1 MQEPCAETYS
11 STTKEYLVSRIKKL
25 EAQVVEEL
33 RNQGFDDSKI
43 ATECYLNMRYSG
55 SDTTLMTLAPSD
67 GSWDFARSFETA
79 YKNEFG
85 FLLENLNI
93 LVDDVRVRGIGKT
106 FDSLGET
113 VYEEVARLSFANA
126 PSSKSEGQTSM
137 YFESTGRC
145 DVPVYLLSKLE
156 QGEVVEG
163 PSAIVDGTQ
172 TLILD
177 PGSSAKIT
185 SKHVFVTLS

>member
-11 STTKEYLVSRIKKL
+11 LARRDYLVSRIKKL
-25 EAQVVEEL
+25 EEQVIDEL
-33 RNQGFDDSKI
+33 RAQGFDDSKI
-43 ATECYLNMRYSG
+43 ETECYLNMRYNG

-67 GSWDFARSFETA
+67 GSFDFQKAFEAA

-85 FLLENLNI
+85 FLLENLSI

-106 FDSLGET
+106 FGNLGET
-113 VYEEVARLSFANA
+113 VYQEVARLSFANA
-126 PSSKSEGQTSM
+126 PSSKSEGQASM
-137 YFESTGRC
+137 YFERTGRV

-177 PGSSAKIT
+177 PRSSAKIT